1 MYQKRRQRF
10 MEKLPDNSIAL
21 FFSGK
26 APYKVGD
33 EKYPFSVDRSYYW
46 MTGLDKENMIL
57 LVGNIQGMTYEYLF
71 IEPYDEELA
80 KWVGGRILPEDASY
94 ISEIEEI
101 YEVGDLWDTLSSIF
115 SRMFNNMEKI
125 DVYADFT
132 KQEAFQ
138 EDSKA
143 IRFSKELLHRYPHIN
158 LLNVA
163 PIMAELRMIKDEDEI
178 TKLAKAISITKEAI
192 ENMMKHAHG
201 GIYENELEA
210 YFDFVLKMNQ
220 CEHSFPSIIAG
231 GKNAT
236 ILHYDDNNQKVKDRS
251 LVLCDLGAS
260 YQYLNADIT
269 RTFPVNGKFTKRQ
282 RQIYEIVLKGNKKI
296 IEMVKPGL
304 TLKDLNNA
312 LLTFYQEELSAIGL
326 LKHGKQISDYYW
338 HGVSHMLGLETHDV
352 SIAGYKLKPGN
363 VFTIEPGLYLEDENI
378 GIRIEDNVLVT
389 EDGCINLSKDIIKE
403 PDEIEA
409 FMSQFQYK

>member
-1 MYQKRRQRF
+1 MYQNRRNRF
-10 MEKLPDNSIAL
+10 VKNLPDNSIAL

-33 EKYPFSVDRSYYW
+33 EKYPFSVERSFYW
-46 MTGLDKENMIL
+46 LTGLDKENMIL
-57 LVGNIQGMTYEYLF
+57 LLVNAQGYTQEYLF

-80 KWVGGRILPEDASY
+80 KWVGGRILPEDAQQ
-94 ISEIEEI
+94 ISKIEEI
-101 YEVGDLWDTLSSIF
+101 YNVEEIFETLSTLF
-115 SRMFNNMEKI
+115 SRMLNTSEKVK
-125 DVYADFT
+125 VYADFT

-138 EDSKA
+138 EDSEA
-143 IRFSKELLHRYPHIN
+143 IKFSKELSKRYPYVDF
-158 LLNVA
+158 LNAA
-163 PIMAELRMIKDEDEI
+163 PLMAKLRMIKDEDEI
-178 TKLAKAISITKEAI
+178 KKLTKAISITKEAI
-192 ENMMKHAHG
+192 ENMMKHAYG

-210 YFDFVLKMNQ
+210 YFDFVLKTNQ

-236 ILHYDDNNQKVKDRS
+236 ILHYDNNNQRVKDRQ

-260 YQYLNADIT
+260 YQYMNADIT
-269 RTFPVNGKFTKRQ
+269 RTFPVNGTFTKRQ
-282 RQIYEIVLKGNKKI
+282 RQIYNIVLRGNKLI
-296 IEMVKPGL
+296 IDMVKPGL

-312 LLTFYQEELSAIGL
+312 LVSYYETELAKLGL
-326 LKHGKQISDYYW
+326 LKHGKQVSDYYW

-352 SIAGYKLKPGN
+352 TLSGYKLEPGN
-363 VFTIEPGLYLEDENI
+363 VFTIEPGLYLEEENI

-409 FMSQFQYK
+409 FMAQYQN

>member
-1 MYQKRRQRF
+1 
-10 MEKLPDNSIAL
+10 
-21 FFSGK
+21 
-26 APYKVGD
+26 
-33 EKYPFSVDRSYYW
+33 
-46 MTGLDKENMIL
+46 
-57 LVGNIQGMTYEYLF
+57 
-71 IEPYDEELA
+71 
-80 KWVGGRILPEDASY
+80 
-94 ISEIEEI
+94 
-101 YEVGDLWDTLSSIF
+101 
-115 SRMFNNMEKI
+115 
-125 DVYADFT
+125 
-132 KQEAFQ
+132 
-138 EDSKA
+138 
-143 IRFSKELLHRYPHIN
+143 
-158 LLNVA
+158 
-163 PIMAELRMIKDEDEI
+163 MAELRMIKDEDEI
-178 TKLAKAISITKEAI
+178 KKLTKAISITKEAI

>member
-80 KWVGGRILPEDASY
+80 KWVAGRILPEDASY

-138 EDSKA
+138 EDSEA
-143 IRFSKELLHRYPHIN
+143 IRFSKELLQRYPHIN

-178 TKLAKAISITKEAI
+178 KKLTKAISITKEAI

-220 CEHSFPSIIAG
+220 CEHSFSSIIAG